1 MPEKYREILTGSS
14 AWLALFTA
22 AGGCLVNY
30 ISEYRHSGR
39 LHFRWLVADL
49 TTSCFLGYLAF
60 WFMIDYGFTLSEC
73 AIGTCVIGNLGSRVF
88 DIVRF
93 SLTKKGIMPP
103 VQARSEPFADNKD
116 KDKDKLKCE

>member
-1 MPEKYREILTGSS
+1 MPEKYGEILTGTS

-30 ISEYRHSGR
+30 ISEYRRSGR

-49 TTSCFLGYLAF
+49 TTSCFLGYLTF

-73 AIGTCVIGNLGSRVF
+73 AIGTCVVGNLGSRVF

-103 VQARSEPFADNKD
+103 AQNPSELFAGDKNKD
-116 KDKDKLKCE
+116 KNKCE

>member
-30 ISEYRHSGR
+30 ITEYRNSGR
-39 LHFRWLVADL
+39 LQLRWLTADL
-49 TTSCFLGYLAF
+49 LTSCFLGYLAF

-93 SLTKKGIMPP
+93 NLSKRGVMPP
-103 VQARSEPFADNKD
+103 VQKKSELYVGD
-116 KDKDKLKCE
+116 KDKCK

>member
-14 AWLALFTA
+14 AWLALFMA

-30 ISEYRHSGR
+30 LTEYRMSGK
-39 LHFRWLVADL
+39 LNLRWLAADL
-49 TTSCFLGYLAF
+49 LTSCFLGYLAF
-60 WFMIDYGFTLSEC
+60 WLMVDYGFTLSEC

-93 SLTKKGIMPP
+93 ALTKRGVMPP
-103 VQARSEPFADNKD
+103 PSKTPEFTDKENK
-116 KDKDKLKCE
+116 K